1 MFGKK
6 KTNKFSKIC
15 FKILR
20 GFIKFF
26 YPKIEMVGLENL
38 PKEASVIV
46 GNHSQM
52 NGPIIVELYFPPK
65 KAIWCAGQ
73 MMEFCEVP
81 QYSYQDF
88 WCHKPKY
95 TKWFYKI
102 LSYIIAPFSV
112 CLFNNAHTIA
122 VYRDARILS
131 TFRNTIKAL
140 KSGNNV
146 IIFPECPEEHNNI
159 VNKFQ
164 DRFVDVAKYY
174 YKKTGK
180 SLSFVPMY
188 IAPKLKK
195 AYIGKPIEFNPE
207 GDINDE
213 FIRITD
219 YLMKEITNIAVALPE
234 HTVVPYNNIS
244 KSKYKKNK

>member
-6 KTNKFSKIC
+6 QTSKFSKIC
-15 FKILR
+15 FRILR
-20 GFIKFF
+20 GLIKFF
-26 YPKIEMVGLENL
+26 YPKIEIVGLENL
-38 PKEASVIV
+38 PKEASIIV

-52 NGPIIVELYFPPK
+52 NGPIIAELYFPPK

-73 MMEFCEVP
+73 MMEFREVP

-95 TKWFYKI
+95 TKWFYKL
-102 LSYIIAPFSV
+102 LSYIITPFSV

-122 VYRDARILS
+122 VYRDSRILS

-164 DRFVDVAKYY
+164 DRFIDVAKYY

-195 AYIGKPIEFNPE
+195 AYIGKPIEFNPDN
-207 GDINDE
+207 DIKDE

-219 YLMKEITNIAVALPE
+219 YLMKEITSIAVALPE